1 MEKLKEFIEKKKEK
15 SASRRPRYGTRKL
28 SVGLV
33 SCVLGYCIF
42 MSPTVVS
49 AQVEEGASEPTSSTS
64 TEARV
69 DTSDSGTESESDETK
84 AVETPSAA
92 TNEVE
97 SPQAKVQYQKLL
109 MKHQQ

>member
-42 MSPTVVS
+42 FSPTVVS
-49 AQVEEGASEPTSSTS
+49 AAVEDGSESTSSTS
-64 TEARV
+64 IEARV
-69 DTSDSGTESESDETK
+69 DTSDSD
-84 AVETPSAA
+84 
-92 TNEVE
+92 
-97 SPQAKVQYQKLL
+97 
-109 MKHQQ
+109 